1 MIKGFKDF
9 IMRGNVVDLAIAVVI
24 GTAFAAVVSAFTS
37 AIITPILNALPG
49 ASVNGFGF
57 SLRTAAL
64 LKAKTF
70 IDFSVII
77 NAIIVFLLTA
87 AVVYFIFV
95 VPMTK
100 LQERRARGIEPEPEA
115 VPEATLLLRE
125 IRDALGARPV
135 DGTAAR
141 ARPRRRPPTD
151 FGPARAR
158 REPDDDRPASVAVM
172 RRPLGQVPVVVV
184 AGRPVAPADLGL
196 IGRALRQAPVDR
208 VPSNSG
214 GRRRGRFG

>member
-1 MIKGFKDF
+1 MIKGFRDF
-9 IMRGNVVDLAIAVVI
+9 VMRGNVVDLAIAVVI

-57 SLRTAAL
+57 SLRHGAHNE

-70 IDFSVII
+70 IDFSIII

-100 LQERRARGIEPEPEA
+100 LQERRARGIEPEPTA
-115 VPEATLLLRE
+115 VPEEILLLRE
-125 IRDALGARPV
+125 IRDALGVRPV
-135 DGTAAR
+135 DGTAG
-141 ARPRRRPPTD
+141 PT
-151 FGPARAR
+151 PQNPYAKP
-158 REPDDDRPASVAVM
+158 E
-172 RRPLGQVPVVVV
+172 
-184 AGRPVAPADLGL
+184 
-196 IGRALRQAPVDR
+196 
-208 VPSNSG
+208 
-214 GRRRGRFG
+214 